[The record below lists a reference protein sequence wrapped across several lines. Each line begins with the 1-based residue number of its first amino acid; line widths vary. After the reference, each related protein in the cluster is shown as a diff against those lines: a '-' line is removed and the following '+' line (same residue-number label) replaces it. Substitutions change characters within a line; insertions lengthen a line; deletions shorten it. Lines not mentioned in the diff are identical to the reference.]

1 MIHTVKHLDM
11 FIILAD
17 LMLLGT
23 LIYLIIEITR
33 KHKSNN
39 RKGNKL

>member
-1 MIHTVKHLDM
+1 MIHTVEHLDM

-17 LMLLGT
+17 LMLLVT
-23 LIYLIIEITR
+23 LIYLIVKIAR